1 MAESLREVMKV
12 VLFSMT
18 LTCVIVIAANLLVFE
33 LNESFNQEIFV
44 AFLDMGVEIIM
55 TFAHFYLAE
64 WITSDLLTIGDHFY
78 NSAWYDLPLK
88 HQKLLVLPIQR
99 AQRELRLKG
108 LGLFE
113 CSLPVFSMV
122 GISHF
127 YGQTWPFLCI
137 LE

>member
-18 LTCVIVIAANLLVFE
+18 FTCGIVIAANLVVFE
-33 LNESFNQEIFV
+33 LNESFNLEIFV
-44 AFLDMGVEIIM
+44 AFLDMVVEIVM

-64 WITSDLLTIGDHFY
+64 WITSDLLSIGDHFY
-78 NSAWYDLPLK
+78 NSAWFCLPLK
-88 HQKLLVLPIQR
+88 QQKLLVLPIQR

-122 GISHF
+122 EIQNIF
-127 YGQTWPFLCI
+127 
-137 LE
+137 E